1 MVRFIGYIYIY
12 SMDFHDKNIYNTE
25 QVVFFRIHK
34 IIFYLWFVTKKPTGL
49 DGNLNTIS
57 LFMDLSGSLVL
68 HIRLHLLV
76 KFIHIC
82 LVPSLLL
89 VDVWK
94 PSKLLKGGGSEKLRI
109 INTLAPGAKFCKP
122 LVKRDLQAFNG
133 YSFIIFTVSF
143 KMHPTNEFYS

>member
-1 MVRFIGYIYIY
+1 
-12 SMDFHDKNIYNTE
+12 MDFHDKNIYNTE

-49 DGNLNTIS
+49 DGNLYDIPFYGLVRESCVAHSASSFGQVYTHLPSAIAFIS
-57 LFMDLSGSLVL
+57 WRIKTFQTSE
-68 HIRLHLLV
+68 R
-76 KFIHIC
+76 
-82 LVPSLLL
+82 
-89 VDVWK
+89 
-94 PSKLLKGGGSEKLRI
+94 GGGSEKLRI

-133 YSFIIFTVSF
+133 YSFIIFTVSS